1 MHGNHQPDK
10 VQKDITMRFRSV
22 MLAGLAVAL
31 TACTTTS
38 LPATNPIESRWKG
51 QSAGVFFAKYGP
63 PISDTASGSETLYTW
78 RGGYK
83 NTRVPAKYEQ
93 DKDGKRG
100 KQIAA
105 ARTVYLSCTVQIT
118 ASEDYRIRSI
128 RTVADRPGVNGPSYC
143 AEFLTAE

>member
-1 MHGNHQPDK
+1 
-10 VQKDITMRFRSV
+10 MRFRSV

-83 NTRVPAKYEQ
+83 NTRVPAQFEQ
-93 DKDGKRG
+93 TKDGKRG
-100 KQIAA
+100 KQTAP
-105 ARTVYLSCTVQIT
+105 ARTLYLSCTVQIT
-118 ASEDYRIRSI
+118 ASEDYTIRSI
-128 RTVADRPGVNGPSYC
+128 RPVADRQGVNGPSYC